1 MTLSLNCKF
10 LIRFPPR
17 HHLCFFLHDTCGKH
31 HTTPLH
37 TRTASPA
44 HTMRRNILNAQPAR
58 CLAQALRA
66 PHPARRTY
74 ASISTKNTPAGEQA
88 HPVGPFYEAIL
99 NSAQPIPAKKPE
111 KPPVTAKTSPPS
123 PPIAPAPKPTPPSA
137 KEPAASKAEKATKPA
152 GQAAQPAEPSK
163 AADDAA
169 EPEAPAKR
177 ARRTTSTTSTPPPT
191 KPKSVDPPPSSD
203 AAAAAAPV
211 PAPPK
216 PTTAPRDDE
225 APSNADPP
233 QARVVFGSSLAGP
246 AERAERLAAIRSR
259 SRLVAGVRVPPRPD
273 EPDNCCM
280 SGCVNCVWDRYRDE
294 MEEWAAAHGEAE
306 RRLRAQDVGAAAGV
320 TSESMGEAARS
331 GRMDVGVYEMED
343 GAVSMDED
351 GGGSL
356 SNVDWDVVPAE
367 KKEGWDE
374 ELYKNVP
381 VGIREFMKQEKRLK
395 EKHLREGTLGG

>member
-1 MTLSLNCKF
+1 
-10 LIRFPPR
+10 
-17 HHLCFFLHDTCGKH
+17 
-31 HTTPLH
+31 
-37 TRTASPA
+37 
-44 HTMRRNILNAQPAR
+44 MRRNILNAQPAR
-58 CLAQALRA
+58 SLAQALRA
-66 PHPARRTY
+66 PHPARRTL
-74 ASISTKNTPAGEQA
+74 ASLSTKNTSSQEQA

-99 NSAQPIPAKKPE
+99 NSAQPIPAQKPE

-123 PPIAPAPKPTPPSA
+123 PPIAPAPKPTPTSA
-137 KEPAASKAEKATKPA
+137 KEPASSKAEKATKPA

-177 ARRTTSTTSTPPPT
+177 ARKTTTTTTPPPT
-191 KPKSVDPPPSSD
+191 KPKSVDPPSSS
-203 AAAAAAPV
+203 AAAPV
-211 PAPPK
+211 PA

-233 QARVVFGSSLAGP
+233 QARVIFGSSLAGP

-294 MEEWAAAHGEAE
+294 MEEWAAAHSEAE
-306 RRLRAQDVGAAAGV
+306 RRLRAQEVGAAAGV

-351 GGGSL
+351 GGGS
-356 SNVDWDVVPAE
+356 SSDASWDE
-367 KKEGWDE
+367 LTGKKGGWDE